1 MGQFGVHPGEGATSQ
16 VHDPLEPLAQ
26 QVLGGAGAAG
36 STAADH
42 DQFAVPGQFG
52 VTGFQLAQGQEL
64 RALGVDFL
72 VLAGLADIYQE
83 RALLDAALAFLRGD
97 FFHARS
103 IPERGTW
110 ICEVMRPVMLRGM
123 ASPLASAALTPGVT
137 VVDLRPPELRLADPL
152 KLNVPVRAV
161 TLEQI
166 EAGTHGLTPDLGPL
180 LVVCERGV
188 RSGLA
193 ARYLRAD
200 GLDAAHQPGGVRG
213 LALK

>member
-1 MGQFGVHPGEGATSQ
+1 MGQVGVYPRQGAASQ
-16 VHDPLEPLAQ
+16 VHDPLEPLVQ

-36 STAADH
+36 TTAADH
-42 DQFAVPGQFG
+42 DQFAVFREFG

-64 RALGVDFL
+64 RALGMHFL
-72 VLAGLADIYQE
+72 VLAGFADIHQE
-83 RALLDAALAFLRGD
+83 CALLDAALAFLRGD
-97 FFHARS
+97 FFHTSS

-110 ICEVMRPVMLRGM
+110 ICDAMQAAMLRVM
-123 ASPLASAALTPGVT
+123 ASPLPSGVT
-137 VVDLRPPELRLADPL
+137 VIDLRPPDLRLADPP

-166 EAGTHGLTPDLGPL
+166 EAGTHGLSPELGPL

-200 GLDAAHQPGGVRG
+200 GLDAAHWPGGVPALRA
-213 LALK
+213 ALK